1 VEVVVEQHNPGWAGK
16 FDRES
21 QLVARALDPTVVAIH
36 HIGSTAI
43 PTIYAKPIIDMLVEV
58 TSIDEVDSRNVAMA
72 SLGYEAMGEY
82 GIAGRRYFTKD
93 SDAGIREYQVHAFVA
108 GSAEIDRH
116 IAFRDFMQ
124 AHPELAR
131 RYSDLKRRL
140 ANEHRRDIDQYV
152 TGKDGFIKEME
163 RKALAW
169 RRSAQHH

>member
-1 VEVVVEQHNPGWAGK
+1 MEVVVEQHNPGWAGK

-58 TSIDEVDSRNVAMA
+58 TSVDEVDSRNVAMA
-72 SLGYEAMGEY
+72 SLGEAMGEF
-82 GIAGRRYFTKD
+82 GIAGRRYFLKD

-108 GSAEIDRH
+108 GSAEIERH

-124 AHPELAR
+124 ARPELAK
-131 RYSDLKRRL
+131 RYSDLKRAL
-140 ANEHRRDIDQYV
+140 ADEHRRDIDQYV
-152 TGKDGFIKEME
+152 AGKDVFIKAME

-169 RRSAQHH
+169 RRSV